1 MEENKKIKVSD
12 EFIELYRN
20 FNVYEQSNK
29 MKSLNKKD
37 LYLLLT
43 LCLDKHS
50 EEDPVVVNN
59 FLPFREE
66 CMKIFDVQ
74 DDKGTDDLSLKELIE
89 ETGDEYIDTDTIV
102 GSSGSKLPEPY
113 TQQEA
118 RDIKIQKLEE

>member
-29 MKSLNKKD
+29 IKSLNKKD

-50 EEDPVVVNN
+50 DEDPVVVNN